1 MLVGK
6 QLLAKV
12 DNPLET
18 RVRTP
23 RSDFGRFVSTFA
35 NPRSLK
41 TTSKCPT
48 RPLSMFVP

>member
-12 DNPLET
+12 DNP
-18 RVRTP
+18 
-23 RSDFGRFVSTFA
+23 RFVSTFV

>member
-1 MLVGK
+1 MLVDK
-6 QLLAKV
+6 HLLAKV
-12 DNPLET
+12 DT
-18 RVRTP
+18 RSKLGCEP
-23 RSDFGRFVSTFA
+23 PGQILGSSTFA